1 MLHVKVIE
9 IKKRKIDIQKA
20 IQYVSSPYFGAIIL
34 FTGTV
39 RNENN
44 KKKVKGVSY
53 DSHDKLVIKSIKEIY
68 YDSNKKLNIK
78 KKAIFVE
85 HAKGYL
91 KLGEKSIV
99 IAVGCKHR
107 GEAYKLSRFFIE
119 QIKKRTPVW
128 KKEHYI
134 GSNSSWLKGVSIKK

>member
-9 IKKRKIDIQKA
+9 IKKRKIDVQKA

-68 YDSNKKLNIK
+68 SDSTKKLNIK
-78 KKAIFVE
+78 KKSYF
-85 HAKGYL
+85 
-91 KLGEKSIV
+91 
-99 IAVGCKHR
+99 C
-107 GEAYKLSRFFIE
+107 
-119 QIKKRTPVW
+119 
-128 KKEHYI
+128 
-134 GSNSSWLKGVSIKK
+134 

>member
-1 MLHVKVIE
+1 MLHVKVIK
-9 IKKRKIDIQKA
+9 IKKRKIDVQKA

-68 YDSNKKLNIK
+68 SDSTKKLNIK

>member
-9 IKKRKIDIQKA
+9 IKKRKIDLHKA
-20 IQYVSSPYFGAIIL
+20 IQYVSSPYFGAVIL

-68 YDSNKKLNIK
+68 SDSTKKLNIK
-78 KKAIFVE
+78 KKLFLLNMPKDI
-85 HAKGYL
+85 
-91 KLGEKSIV
+91 
-99 IAVGCKHR
+99 
-107 GEAYKLSRFFIE
+107 
-119 QIKKRTPVW
+119 
-128 KKEHYI
+128 
-134 GSNSSWLKGVSIKK
+134 